1 MTQRFSVVS
10 FFKSEKN
17 RSTKWTISVVVL
29 SSIVYYFLFDFMRWN
44 QYDSV
49 SYEAGARLLFG
60 LDGGA
65 DLQGR
70 MSKPLVLLL
79 PGLCEFIFGVQS
91 KYIFVIQSGLCYVIM
106 VFLWKGILHNLNFSE
121 NAQKAGILM
130 LVLSQPVAAFS
141 FGVLTDFPGWC
152 CMLWLFYVYS
162 HKVRK
167 WKWLEISIVTLLG
180 LLVKESILVGVLFIA
195 TCIVFD
201 KSINMRKKLVYN
213 FYFALVF
220 LLSQAVIIQLDFG
233 GLIKRQNEIMR
244 FGWLFEQHKYSEVL
258 QFWRAFDGTWWF
270 FIFALAI
277 LKQQI
282 RNLPYLKESVISL
295 VVCIALLPLTHPASM
310 VDRIIF
316 MFFPMVFLVS
326 LYYLQKFP
334 FRISSS
340 IVVVNG
346 LLSIGTTYIIYKYNF
361 NGAFI
366 ISFVIS
372 LAIPLSLIL
381 HEKNLLK
388 IKIK

>member
-29 SSIVYYFLFDFMRWN
+29 SSIVYYFLFDFLRWN
-44 QYDSV
+44 QYDSE

-79 PGLCEFIFGVQS
+79 PGLCEFIFGIQS
-91 KYIFVIQSGLCYVIM
+91 KYIFVIQSGLYYVIM
-106 VFLWKGILHNLNFSE
+106 VFLWKGFLHNLAFSE
-121 NAQKAGILM
+121 NSQKIGILM

-152 CMLWLFYVYS
+152 CMLWLLYVYT
-162 HKVRK
+162 HKERK
-167 WKWLEISIVTLLG
+167 WKWLEISAITLLG
-180 LLVKESILVGVLFIA
+180 LLVKESILVGVVFIA
-195 TCIVFD
+195 TCILFD
-201 KSINMRKKLVYN
+201 KSVRMQKKLVYY
-213 FYFALVF
+213 FYFALIF
-220 LLSQAVIIQLDFG
+220 LLSQVIIIQLNFG

-270 FIFALAI
+270 FIFALVI

-282 RNLPYLKESVISL
+282 RNLPYFKESVISL
-295 VVCIALLPLTHPASM
+295 LFCIALLPLTHPASM

-326 LYYLQKFP
+326 LYYLQNIP
-334 FRISSS
+334 YRISSS
-340 IVVVNG
+340 MIIANG
-346 LLSIGTTYIIYKYNF
+346 LLSIITTFIIYRFNF

-372 LAIPLSLIL
+372 LTIPLALIL
-381 HEKNLLK
+381 LEMNLLK
-388 IKIK
+388 IKNK